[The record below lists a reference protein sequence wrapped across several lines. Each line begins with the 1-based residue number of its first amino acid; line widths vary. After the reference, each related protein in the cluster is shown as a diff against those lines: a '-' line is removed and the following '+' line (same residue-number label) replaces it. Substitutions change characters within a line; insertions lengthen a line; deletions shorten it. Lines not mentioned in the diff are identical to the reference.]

1 MAMMQNKPK
10 KELKISKRG
19 TNDLKKVMIYGN
31 DGTGKST
38 FAEKYCKD
46 NHLKPIVIDIDDT
59 NYTNLDIVELDY
71 GTDLSTYKEI
81 KDFCESIKDYDYD
94 TIIIDGVTSLLEN
107 LVSNAKGMAKY
118 SDRAG
123 RWNGILRSLL
133 KTKKHLIFIGQAD
146 MEVIYTVDAQSP
158 KAVIKVNSMV
168 NEKYYCYIDKNGNYQ
183 VETKKYRVKK

>member
-10 KELKISKRG
+10 KQLKISKRG

-38 FAEKYCKD
+38 FAEQYCKD
-46 NHLKPIVIDIDDT
+46 NHLKPVVIDIDDT

-81 KDFCESIKDYDYD
+81 KEFCESIKDYEYD

-118 SDRAG
+118 SDRAS

-168 NEKYYCYIDKNGNYQ
+168 NEKYYCYIDKNGNYK